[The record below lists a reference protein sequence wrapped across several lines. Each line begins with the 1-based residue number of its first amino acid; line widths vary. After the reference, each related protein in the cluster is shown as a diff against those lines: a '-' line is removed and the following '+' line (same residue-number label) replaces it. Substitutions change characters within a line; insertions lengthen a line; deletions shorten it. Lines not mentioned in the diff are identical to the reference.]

1 MSGNNANVNS
11 VKGTSSLVRP
21 RFEPGMLLQHE
32 DLEQMSTYS
41 RDLNR
46 LMFRSLFGCG
56 VVCGLVVRTD
66 QNCGKDTIV
75 VGAGLALDDCGDPIH
90 VPKDQPLTIDE
101 HCDPNL
107 TGPLWVLLCR
117 SSRCCAPRTAICS
130 PDDEDPSSVC
140 TREREG
146 YEIRIVRKLPACACG
161 CPPKDIVIPV
171 PQAQGQAQAN
181 AMLVNV
187 AGGTDDHCLCVDP
200 TLPCYQD
207 HYDGICG
214 CCCDDC
220 AGSACDCDCVVLARL
235 DPGLEAGMP
244 WVADHSV
251 RRFIR
256 PVLMRDKQ
264 AALDLQAQA
273 QQQQAVQ
280 QMKQQAKEQLVMQQ
294 LAREQLNKQ
303 LKADALEQAKTRDQ
317 EKRARAPKGQT

>member
-1 MSGNNANVNS
+1 MSGNNASVNS

-75 VGAGLALDDCGDPIH
+75 VGAGLALDGCGDPIQ

-146 YEIRIVRKLPACACG
+146 YEIRIVRKLPACACA

-171 PQAQGQAQAN
+171 PQAQGEAQAN
-181 AMLVNV
+181 AMLVNG

-207 HYDGICG
+207 HYAGICA

-220 AGSACDCDCVVLARL
+220 TGGACNCDCVVLARL
-235 DPGLEAGMP
+235 DPGLEDGMP

-251 RRFIR
+251 RRFVR
-256 PVLMRDKQ
+256 PVLMRDPQVAIEQ
-264 AALDLQAQA
+264 AAQTQQQLVFQQSKQEQA
-273 QQQQAVQ
+273 QQQLAQ
-280 QMKQQAKEQLVMQQ
+280 KE
-294 LAREQLNKQ
+294 LAQY
-303 LKADALEQAKTRDQ
+303 LKDQKTKEKLEQVKAAKAQ
-317 EKRARAPKGQT
+317 KNKP